1 MGRDFNAMMIER
13 TKEVAQKMEERILTG
28 EVIADVVYEVDKSR
42 ILVTRTSNGRYGYAV
57 FEEGKDKPCY
67 LAESDY
73 LIKDLQKK
81 TDYEGRPLL
90 YLGAKSMIEKNMV
103 GVIYEYRKYPNYHD
117 FYVTV
122 KASQDSS
129 INVTQ
134 QMAGY
139 NPQYPVAI
147 LIADFISNEFYYGAL
162 AQVYNEPNE
171 VKPTIR
177 IGVGTL
183 NPDGTPNVEKSIKM
197 ERESQEARKFFGERA
212 LGEKAVE
219 EIIKRHSF
227 QAQALLTP
235 MYEAVGLPMYEGVE
249 YCPLLAEGLK
259 GEPIDK
265 YISDD
270 GKLLSGDRKKIQ

>member
-1 MGRDFNAMMIER
+1 
-13 TKEVAQKMEERILTG
+13 
-28 EVIADVVYEVDKSR
+28 
-42 ILVTRTSNGRYGYAV
+42 
-57 FEEGKDKPCY
+57 
-67 LAESDY
+67 
-73 LIKDLQKK
+73 
-81 TDYEGRPLL
+81 
-90 YLGAKSMIEKNMV
+90 MIEKNMV

-183 NPDGTPNVEKSIKM
+183 NPDGTPNIEKSIKM

-270 GKLLSGDRKKIQ
+270 GNLLSGDRKKIQ